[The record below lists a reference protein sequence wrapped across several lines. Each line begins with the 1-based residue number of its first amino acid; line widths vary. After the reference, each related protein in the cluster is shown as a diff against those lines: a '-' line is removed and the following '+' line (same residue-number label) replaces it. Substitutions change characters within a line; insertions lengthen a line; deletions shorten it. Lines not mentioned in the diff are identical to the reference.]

1 MEILEIRKEIITNLK
16 EDLPELVDKVNF
28 FNLVKLPSKK
38 NSVVHLRFNRPTERF
53 PRDIVVKIFRTNN
66 MEVEYRILKQLDKQE
81 ICVPKILFY
90 KQPFIILEKVEGMNL
105 CDYINDKLRNSEDLS
120 EIDKNHKESIQ
131 TSIEKLALWLGNFHS
146 LNVISKNNPNEII
159 VLNKGDTRLRDF
171 IYDSNSGTLFGTD
184 FEDSYEGN
192 HIDDIAW
199 ICCSLL
205 DTKPGIFEMRYPKHK
220 INLINFFLKSYYKNN
235 PDFNFNFYYFT
246 ERLIE
251 NLNIVMRRRHINMIL
266 NKENFIKD
274 ISKEL

>member
-1 MEILEIRKEIITNLK
+1 
-16 EDLPELVDKVNF
+16 
-28 FNLVKLPSKK
+28 
-38 NSVVHLRFNRPTERF
+38 
-53 PRDIVVKIFRTNN
+53 
-66 MEVEYRILKQLDKQE
+66 QLNKQE

-90 KQPFIILEKVEGMNL
+90 KQPFLILEKVEGMNL
-105 CDYINDKLRNSEDLS
+105 CDYINEKLRNTEDLS
-120 EIDKNHKESIQ
+120 ELDKIHKEDIL

-171 IYDSNSGTLFGTD
+171 IYDSNEGTIFGMD

-205 DTKPGIFEMRYPKHK
+205 DTKPGIFEMNHPKHK
-220 INLINFFLKSYYKNN
+220 IDLINFFLKSYYKNN
-235 PDFNFNFYYFT
+235 TNFKFNFYYFT

-251 NLNIVMRRRHINMIL
+251 NLNIVMSRRHINMSL
-266 NKENFIKD
+266 NKENFIKEF
-274 ISKEL
+274 SKEL